1 MSTEATLQELAK
13 RHGMSEGAV
22 RAVQEALQRGGGR
35 LAQFSHPE
43 LGGYGQWMPGMTQI
57 GDMFNHAL
65 RGRVEQLCQELS
77 ERLGEREKQAGPGE
91 GSLSASARTTIEP
104 KKPATEMEPMKP
116 MPPMK
121 PMEPMQPM
129 KAPARWWP
137 EELGESPSSAGGQN
151 EARYAFFRDQRRLA
165 VDQGEGKVE
174 VYDTGDHRISGV
186 QQHQGSSGRTVTFTS
201 QHGKVELAKL
211 QKL

>member
-1 MSTEATLQELAK
+1 MSANETMQELAA

-22 RAVQEALQRGGGR
+22 QAARDALERGGGR

-77 ERLGEREKQAGPGE
+77 ARWQRRETPSGARE
-91 GSLSASARTTIEP
+91 GSLSAGPRTIPES
-104 KKPATEMEPMKP
+104 
-116 MPPMK
+116 MK
-121 PMEPMQPM
+121 PMEPMQPMKPMAPMKPMEPM

-137 EELGESPSSAGGQN
+137 EELGENPNSAGGQN
-151 EARYAFFRDQRRLA
+151 EARYAFFGDKQRLA
-165 VDQGEGKVE
+165 FDAGDGKVE

-186 QQHQGSSGRTVTFTS
+186 QQHQGSNGRKVTFTS
-201 QHGKVELAKL
+201 QHGEVELAKL
-211 QKL
+211 QKV